1 MTSSSYICYLDR
13 ATHPPELIGGKAAS
27 LTRLLALDAPVPPA
41 FAVTTDAY
49 RLYARQ
55 LGIPERASAVSDSE
69 LPAIRERITA
79 ANIPPDI
86 CIAIAAGIA
95 AIDAGASGTGV
106 LAVRSSAT
114 TEDSAEFS
122 FAGLHDTA
130 LAVGGNAA
138 DVETAVKA
146 CWASLWSERSV
157 DYRRRGGVTLDTA
170 AMAVVVQRLVRS
182 DVSFV
187 AFTADPI
194 HYCAQRV
201 IVSASYGLG
210 EAIVAGLVVP
220 DYIVI
225 GPDGEVEDYQI
236 GSKETMVVPELDGLG
251 VRAVRVPRLMASRPA
266 LTENQVRCIGRMVTN
281 LERHFGTP
289 LDIEGGIAAGTIHLF
304 QARPITTCVHHR

>member
-1 MTSSSYICYLDR
+1 LPFSSYVCHLDR
-13 ATHPPELIGGKAAS
+13 ASHPPELIGGKAAS
-27 LTRLLALDAPVPPA
+27 LTRLLALEAPVPPA

-49 RLYARQ
+49 RLQAER
-55 LGIPERASAVSDSE
+55 LGIPERASAVSDTG
-69 LPAIRERITA
+69 LPAIRERIIA
-79 ANIPPDI
+79 SSMPPEL
-86 CIAIAAGIA
+86 CNAIAAGLA
-95 AIDAGASGTGV
+95 AIGDGASA

-114 TEDSAEFS
+114 TEDSPDFS

-130 LAVGGNAA
+130 LSVPAQPGAVEA
-138 DVETAVKA
+138 AVKA

-157 DYRRRGGVTLDTA
+157 DYRRRGGSALDTA

-194 HYCAQRV
+194 HHCAQRV

-220 DYIVI
+220 DYIVV

-236 GSKETMVVPELDGLG
+236 GSKETMVIPAPDG
-251 VRAVRVPRLMASRPA
+251 ASTHTVRVPRLMASQPA
-266 LTENQVRCIGRMVTN
+266 LTGDQVRCIARMVTQ
-281 LERHFGTP
+281 LERHFGAP
-289 LDIEGGIAAGTIHLF
+289 LDIEGGIAEGTIYLF
-304 QARPITTCVHHR
+304 QARPITTCAPAS